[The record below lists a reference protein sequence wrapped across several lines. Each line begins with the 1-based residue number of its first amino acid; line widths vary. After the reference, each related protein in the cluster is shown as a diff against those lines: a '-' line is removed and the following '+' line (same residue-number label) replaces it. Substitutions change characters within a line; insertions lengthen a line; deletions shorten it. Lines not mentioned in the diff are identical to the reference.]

1 MKGNIFIK
9 RPVMA
14 ICISVLILV
23 IGLISLFTLPVE
35 QYPDI
40 APPTVY
46 VTANYTGADA
56 DAVMN
61 SVVMPLEESINGV
74 ENMMYISSTAT
85 NAGSAVIQVYFK
97 QGTDPDMAAVNVQN
111 RVSKAQG
118 LLPAEVTRIGVTTQK
133 RQTSFLQIGAMVC
146 TDGRYDQTFLANYL
160 DINVIPQIKRIE
172 GVGDVMELGDT
183 YSMRIWLRPE
193 RMAQYGL
200 VPSDVTAVLGEAM
213 AAIPR
218 IAQPALGGGAL
229 LDIGVYALTMA
240 CLALEGDVERVG
252 GVCVQNGLGADIEE
266 SISLRFSGGACASLA
281 VSARCAAPHRAAVCC
296 GGGRIEIDGPL
307 WSPAAMTVYGGT
319 GTDAPRETIR
329 FDNTGTGFEP
339 EVRAVA
345 AALAAGR
352 TECPAL
358 PAAETLRVLRA
369 ADALR
374 ALWGVRYPGEA

>member
-14 ICISVLILV
+14 FSISVLILV

-46 VTANYTGADA
+46 VSANYTGADA
-56 DAVMN
+56 EAVLN
-61 SVVMPLEESINGV
+61 SVIMPLEESINGV

-85 NAGSAVIQVYFK
+85 NAGSATIQVYFK

-118 LLPAEVTRIGVTTQK
+118 LLPAEVTKIGVTTQK
-133 RQTSFLQIGAMVC
+133 RQTSFLQIGALVS

-183 YSMRIWLRPE
+183 YSMRIWLKPE

-200 VPSDVTAVLGEAM
+200 VPSDVTAVLGEQNIEAPTGSLGGSAGWINSAGSM
-213 AAIPR
+213 IVNPGKFLASAVGSLTQSLFARGQVIAQYR
-218 IAQPALGGGAL
+218 IARARQEEASLVFRQTLLNAQLAQTANRFSEIQSLINLYKALGGGQ
-229 LDIGVYALTMA
+229 
-240 CLALEGDVERVG
+240 E
-252 GVCVQNGLGADIEE
+252 
-266 SISLRFSGGACASLA
+266 
-281 VSARCAAPHRAAVCC
+281 
-296 GGGRIEIDGPL
+296 
-307 WSPAAMTVYGGT
+307 
-319 GTDAPRETIR
+319 
-329 FDNTGTGFEP
+329 
-339 EVRAVA
+339 
-345 AALAAGR
+345 
-352 TECPAL
+352 
-358 PAAETLRVLRA
+358 
-369 ADALR
+369 
-374 ALWGVRYPGEA
+374 